1 MVSNIGCLLQESF
14 SDLKR
19 IEQIKRRSVITSG
32 NHTHIHFKCYTR
44 KLMFHFALINRHT
57 FDDNKFKCSTF
68 FSKFITPT
76 ILLEKLK
83 DQWLIKQVFV
93 KNIV

>member
-1 MVSNIGCLLQESF
+1 
-14 SDLKR
+14 
-19 IEQIKRRSVITSG
+19 
-32 NHTHIHFKCYTR
+32 
-44 KLMFHFALINRHT
+44 MFHFALINRHT

-68 FSKFITPT
+68 FSKFIAPA